1 MGIYIFSWDVLKD
14 ALVTLKNQPN
24 CDFGKHIIPY
34 CHSND
39 ARMFAYE
46 FDGYWKD
53 VGTLSSYWEA
63 NMELIDIVP
72 EFNLYEEYWKI
83 FTNGG
88 HITPQYISGESSI
101 NRAIIGNGSE
111 VYGDINSSVLGGG
124 VTVGKGSVINDT
136 ILMRDVVVGDNCIIN
151 KAIIAEGSV
160 IGDNVVIGEGDEVPN
175 KLRPDIYNSGLV
187 TIGEKSYVPSNVHIG
202 KNTAISG
209 NTCIDD
215 YKDGVL
221 LGGETLVKAG
231 DL

>member
-1 MGIYIFSWDVLKD
+1 
-14 ALVTLKNQPN
+14 
-24 CDFGKHIIPY
+24 
-34 CHSND
+34 
-39 ARMFAYE
+39 
-46 FDGYWKD
+46 
-53 VGTLSSYWEA
+53 
-63 NMELIDIVP
+63 
-72 EFNLYEEYWKI
+72 
-83 FTNGG
+83 
-88 HITPQYISGESSI
+88 
-101 NRAIIGNGSE
+101 
-111 VYGDINSSVLGGG
+111 
-124 VTVGKGSVINDT
+124 
-136 ILMRDVVVGDNCIIN
+136 MRDVVVGDNCIIN